1 MKNFFIVYTWRY
13 VLMSIIGK
21 GQEKESAM
29 GTETTR
35 SHLVSHQPDA
45 VPGWLTADRIK
56 RGALLYW
63 ATLFT
68 LSAAIIHIIGGV
80 AEQHGSELLVVLLIS
95 FAIIQAA
102 IAIAVVVFPG
112 RSLLMAAVVVEG
124 AALLLWIT
132 VHTAGFPIGA
142 TLWRPETLGATD
154 LYLPA
159 MEAVSAFFFLCLFGR
174 TWIMAPR
181 PWRIILAVLP
191 YLLLVGVLIWAAV
204 NFNTAELL
212 VVTFILDAEFPSSLL
227 DVFLPAFG
235 LVAIF
240 LLLRAIFPS
249 LRARTPGAWRAAL
262 TLLPALL
269 VVSLLS
275 WEGGFTSAN
284 GLWFPVPETIRA
296 SAGQMT
302 TLEYCS
308 PGGNPLAMDLSEP
321 SAQAPRPAPVVFFI
335 HGGEGLQ
342 GNRQLESADD
352 VYLAQLRADLLSRGF
367 AVGSI
372 DYGLAPLYKIRDEL
386 EQAKCAV
393 RFLRAHA
400 NVLGIDPKRI
410 GAYGF
415 SEGGYLAAML
425 GTAGPKAGFDVGQY
439 LNQSSRV
446 EAVVEISGF
455 TDLTNF
461 SGSPSWVSAIG
472 QGLSGSHGSLAR
484 TRASS
489 PVYNVAPG
497 DPPFLIIHGAN
508 DWFIAPHHA
517 QELAQRLRAAGVPVT
532 LVLVQHDQHGLNA
545 PTPGQVEQPSPAALV
560 QMMANFFVRTLAA

>member
-1 MKNFFIVYTWRY
+1 MNTDTSQFQ
-13 VLMSIIGK
+13 S
-21 GQEKESAM
+21 
-29 GTETTR
+29 
-35 SHLVSHQPDA
+35 DA
-45 VPGWLTADRIK
+45 QQSDALPGWLTANRIK

-63 ATLFT
+63 AALFT
-68 LSAAIIHIIGGV
+68 LSAATIHCISGV
-80 AEQHGSELLVVLLIS
+80 ANRSVLLVVLLLG
-95 FAIIQAA
+95 FALIQAA
-102 IAIAVVVFPG
+102 IAIAVVVLPG
-112 RSLLMAAVVVEG
+112 RGLLLAAAVVEG
-124 AALLLWIT
+124 VALLLWI
-132 VHTAGFPIGA
+132 VAHTAGFPIGA

-174 TWIMAPR
+174 TWSTASR
-181 PWRIILAVLP
+181 PWRIALAVLP

-212 VVTFILDAEFPSSLL
+212 LVTFILDAEIPTSLL
-227 DVFLPAFG
+227 DVFLPAIG

-249 LRARTPGAWRAAL
+249 LRTRTPGAWRAAL
-262 TLLPALL
+262 ILLPALL
-269 VVSLLS
+269 IVSLLS
-275 WEGGFTSAN
+275 WEGGFTAAN
-284 GLWFPVPETIRA
+284 GLWFPTPGTIQA
-296 SAGQMT
+296 PAGQTT

-308 PGGNPLAMDLSEP
+308 FGGNPLAMDLSEP
-321 SAQAPRPAPVVFFI
+321 SAQAARPAPVVFFI

-342 GNRQLESADD
+342 GDRQLAGTDG

-367 AVGSI
+367 AVGSL

-386 EQAKCAV
+386 GQARCAV
-393 RFLRAHA
+393 RFLRANA
-400 NVLGIDPKRI
+400 NALGIDPQRI
-410 GAYGF
+410 GVYGF

-425 GTAGPKAGFDVGQY
+425 GTTGSQAGQDVGQY

-472 QGLSGSHGSLAR
+472 QGLSTSRGSLAR

-489 PVYNVAPG
+489 PLYNVAPG
-497 DPPFLIIHGAN
+497 DPPFLIIHGAD

-517 QELAQRLRAAGVPVT
+517 QQLAQRLHAAGVPVT
-532 LVLVQHDQHGLNA
+532 LVMVQHDQHGLDA
-545 PTPGQVEQPSPAALV
+545 PTPGQIEQPGPATLV
-560 QMMANFFVRTLAA
+560 QMMNSFFVRTLAAR